1 MGTNGANAA
10 EVCID
15 IGVPNDKDNP
25 QSPDDSNRV
34 PDAMEDKVEESP
46 EDVNNCSPACNGEQR
61 LDDSNDCGEANPQ
74 SPEGLLVLPIIHDL
88 LLF

>member
-1 MGTNGANAA
+1 MGTDGANAA

-15 IGVPNDKDNP
+15 IGVPNEVNP
-25 QSPDDSNRV
+25 RSPEDSNYCV
-34 PDAMEDKVEESP
+34 SDAIEDKVEESP
-46 EDVNNCSPACNGEQR
+46 ADVINCSPACNGEQR

-74 SPEGLLVLPIIHDL
+74 SPEGLLVPPIIHDL